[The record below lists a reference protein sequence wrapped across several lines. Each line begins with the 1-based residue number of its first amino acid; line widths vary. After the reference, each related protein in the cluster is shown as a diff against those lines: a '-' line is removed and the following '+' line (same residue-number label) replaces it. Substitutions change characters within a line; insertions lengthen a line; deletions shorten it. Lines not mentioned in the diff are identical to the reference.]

1 MRLFLS
7 AVVIMANVGLT
18 SCRMPGEKQDFT
30 KLTDDFVYGSLA
42 LSPVSATSAGYHQ
55 HRGESL
61 DERLD
66 DFSRAG
72 ISEQRT
78 FCRDIRDRLQSIQLD
93 SLSPEDRADYDMI
106 QDQIGLELL
115 ELNHI
120 QSYRHNPTIYVELI
134 GNALFNP
141 FVLEYAPK
149 EKRFGQIVKR
159 LQRVPILIQQ
169 AHDNLTDAPAV
180 WTRVAQQEND
190 GNIDLID
197 HTLRAAAPPELQ
209 SDYERAAKPALQALR
224 NFNEFLK
231 TDLAKQTSSWRLGKE
246 KYDQKFRLFLDV
258 GKTPAQVLAEAE
270 AELKSVRDQMAKLAA
285 PKTIPQALA
294 EIAAKHPK
302 PENYFAEARRTL
314 QEATDFVR
322 SKALLTLPARANL
335 QVIETP
341 EFMRG
346 IYAVGGFNAAPA
358 LEPQLGAFYWIT
370 PIPSSWPQD
379 RIDSKLREYNAYGL
393 QELTV
398 HEAMPGHYVQLEYAN
413 DVQPKGRRLL
423 RNIFG
428 NGPYVEGWAVYA
440 QQMMSDEG
448 YLNNDPALRMTFL
461 KQMLRVI
468 SNSILDI
475 KLQTQDMTEPEAM
488 DLMLNQACQEKEE
501 ATAKMQRA
509 QLSSCQLPMYFV
521 GWHGWLQAREEYK
534 QRKGSAFKLSDFHER
549 ALKESAVPLPVL
561 SRLLTQ

>member
-1 MRLFLS
+1 MQLFHS
-7 AVVIMANVGLT
+7 AVLIAAVVAVG
-18 SCRMPGEKQDFT
+18 CRMPGEKQDFS
-30 KLTDDFVYGSLA
+30 KLTDDFVYGELA
-42 LSPVSATSAGYHQ
+42 LSPVAATSAGYHQ

-61 DERLD
+61 DEKLD
-66 DFSRAG
+66 DFSRSG
-72 ISEQRT
+72 ISEQRA
-78 FCRDIRDRLQSIQLD
+78 FCRDIRDRLQSIKLD

-106 QDQIGLELL
+106 QDQLALQLL

-120 QSYRHNPTIYVELI
+120 QSFRHNPTVYVELV

-149 EKRFGQIVKR
+149 PKRYGQIIKR

-169 AHDNLTDAPAV
+169 GHENLVDAPAV

-190 GNIDLID
+190 GNIELID
-197 HTLRAAAPPELQ
+197 HTLRAAAPAELRG
-209 SDYERAAKPALQALR
+209 DYDRAAKPALEALR
-224 NFNEFLK
+224 NFNLFLK
-231 TDLAKQTSSWRLGKE
+231 TDLSKQTSGWRLGKE

-258 GKTPAQVLAEAE
+258 GKAPAQVLSEAE
-270 AELKSVRDQMAKLAA
+270 AELNKVRDQMAKLAA

-294 EIAAKHPK
+294 EIAAKHPT

-322 SKALLTLPARANL
+322 SKGLLTLPPRANL

-370 PIPSSWPQD
+370 PIPKNWPQE
-379 RIDSKLREYNAYGL
+379 RIDSKLREYNNYGL

-398 HEAMPGHYVQLEYAN
+398 HEAMPGHYVQLEYSN
-413 DVQPKGRRLL
+413 DVQPNGRRLL

-428 NGPYVEGWAVYA
+428 NGPYVEGWAVYT

-448 YLNNDPALRMTFL
+448 YLNSDPALRMTFL

-488 DLMLNQACQEKEE
+488 DLMLNQAFQEKEE
-501 ATAKMQRA
+501 ATAKLQRA

-534 QRKGSAFKLSDFHER
+534 HRKGGAFKLSEFHER

-561 SRLLTQ
+561 SRLLAQ

>member
-1 MRLFLS
+1 MRLFRSAVLIAALS
-7 AVVIMANVGLT
+7 AIG
-18 SCRMPGEKQDFT
+18 CRMPGEKQDFS
-30 KLTDDFVYGSLA
+30 KLTDDFVYGELA
-42 LSPVSATSAGYHQ
+42 LSPVGATSAGYHQ

-61 DERLD
+61 DEKLD
-66 DFSRAG
+66 DFSRSG
-72 ISEQRT
+72 ISDQRA
-78 FCRDIRDRLQSIQLD
+78 FCRDIRDRLQSIKLD

-106 QDQIGLELL
+106 QDQLALQLL
-115 ELNHI
+115 ELDHI
-120 QSYRHNPTIYVELI
+120 QSFRHNPTVYVELI

-141 FVLEYAPK
+141 FVLEYAAKP
-149 EKRFGQIVKR
+149 KRFGQIVKR
-159 LQRVPILIQQ
+159 LQRIPVLIQQ
-169 AHDNLTDAPAV
+169 AHENLVDAPAV
-180 WTRVAQQEND
+180 WTRVAQEEND
-190 GNIDLID
+190 GNIELID
-197 HTLRAAAPPELQ
+197 HTLRAAAPAELRG
-209 SDYERAAKPALQALR
+209 DYDRAAKSALEALR
-224 NFNEFLK
+224 NFNLFLK
-231 TDLAKQTSSWRLGKE
+231 TDLSKQTISWRLGKE

-258 GKTPAQVLAEAE
+258 GKTPAQVLSEAQ
-270 AELKSVRDQMAKLAA
+270 AELNKVRDQMAKLAA
-285 PKTIPQALA
+285 PKSIPQALA
-294 EIAAKHPK
+294 EIAAKHPT

-322 SKALLTLPARANL
+322 SKGLLTLPPRANL

-346 IYAVGGFNAAPA
+346 IYAVGGFNAAPT

-370 PIPSSWPQD
+370 PIPKNWPQE
-379 RIDSKLREYNAYGL
+379 RIDSKLREYNTYGL

-413 DVQPKGRRLL
+413 DVQPNGRRLL

-488 DLMLNQACQEKEE
+488 DLMLNQAYQEKEE

-534 QRKGSAFKLSDFHER
+534 HRRGVGFKLSEFHER

-561 SRLLTQ
+561 SRLLAQ